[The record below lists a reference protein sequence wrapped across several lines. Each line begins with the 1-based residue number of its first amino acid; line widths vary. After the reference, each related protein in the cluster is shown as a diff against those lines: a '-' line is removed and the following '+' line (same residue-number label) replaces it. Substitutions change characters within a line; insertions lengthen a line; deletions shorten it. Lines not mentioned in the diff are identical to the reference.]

1 MDLIEAVD
9 FVSRDTFQGLKPN
22 GEGWA
27 AISLGNPAEMPPSNL
42 ARFSNFLRLEF
53 LDLTPECLAKYDA
66 PEEALC
72 QPAQVAAV
80 LSLVER
86 LHAAPELYKL
96 VVHCRMGL
104 SRSPAFALMVH
115 AVTGCSFPRREDSGF
130 ANRHVLKM
138 AMAQIGRPIGVPGY
152 REQPEFGPSLM
163 I

>member
-9 FVSRDTFQGLKPN
+9 FVSRDTFRGLKPD

-27 AISLGNPAEMPPSNL
+27 AVSLGNPAEMPPSNL
-42 ARFSNFLRLEF
+42 ERFAHFLRLEF

-72 QPAQVAAV
+72 QPEQVAEM

-86 LHAAPELYKL
+86 LHAASEPYKL

-104 SRSPAFALMVH
+104 SRSPAFALLVH
-115 AVTGCSFPRREDSGF
+115 TATGCAFPRWEDSGF
-130 ANRHVLKM
+130 ANRHVLKL
-138 AMAQIGRPIGVPGY
+138 AMAKIGRPIEVPDY
-152 REQPEFGPSLM
+152 REKPVFGPDLL